1 MRLRHFSVRTERTYR
16 SWIVRYVRFCGMRHP
31 KDCGA
36 EDVRRFLDHL
46 ARVDEVAAAT
56 QNQALAAILF
66 LYRNVLAV
74 PLSDLPAY
82 TRAKRSTR
90 VPDVLEP
97 SEVMAVFSQLEG
109 VVLTIV
115 QLLYGTGLRLNEAVS
130 LRVKDVDLVRSVVV
144 VRDGKGAKDRRSV
157 LPAALRAPIR
167 QQVESVRAL
176 HTKDLARGGS
186 GVWLP
191 GALGRKYPGA
201 ARDWRWAWLFPSSGF
216 VRDARSV
223 QRLRWHI
230 YPTTVQRAVATA
242 GRAAGINK
250 RVTPHIFRHS
260 FATQLLRSGYDIRT
274 VQELLGHRDV
284 STTMIYLHVLE
295 TGTGVRS
302 PLDQISLPAAGPPPP
317 APPSSR

>member
-130 LRVKDVDLVRSVVV
+130 LRVKDVDLVRS
-144 VRDGKGAKDRRSV
+144 
-157 LPAALRAPIR
+157 
-167 QQVESVRAL
+167 E
-176 HTKDLARGGS
+176 
-186 GVWLP
+186 
-191 GALGRKYPGA
+191 
-201 ARDWRWAWLFPSSGF
+201 AWLFPSNGF

-230 YPTTVQRAVATA
+230 YPTTVQRVVATA